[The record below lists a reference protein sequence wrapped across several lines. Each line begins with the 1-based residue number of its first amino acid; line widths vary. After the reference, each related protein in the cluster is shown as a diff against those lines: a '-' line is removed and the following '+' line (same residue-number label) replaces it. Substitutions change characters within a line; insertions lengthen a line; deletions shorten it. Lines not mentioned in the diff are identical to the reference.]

1 MSYLAF
7 RIRRHAGKP
16 IAKIAQIVGLSRRQL
31 YWLAQRDPSIAEA
44 LELARDAYLARVE
57 CHARAALFAKDLSHV
72 KTRRTKRK
80 HNKRRHERE
89 YHTAKAFERA
99 YLNEP

>member
-16 IAKIAQIVGLSRRQL
+16 IAQIAQILGLSRRQL
-31 YWLAQRDPSIAEA
+31 YRLAQRDPAVAEA

-80 HNKRRHERE
+80 HNKRRHQRE
-89 YHTAKAFERA
+89 YHAAKTFERV
-99 YLNEP
+99 YEP